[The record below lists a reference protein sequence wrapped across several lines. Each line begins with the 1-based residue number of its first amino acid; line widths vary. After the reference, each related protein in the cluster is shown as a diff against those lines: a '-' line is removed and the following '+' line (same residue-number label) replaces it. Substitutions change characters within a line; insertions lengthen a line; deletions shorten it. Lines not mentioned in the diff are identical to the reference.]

1 MNYHPLAQPVMLSE
15 ASSTH
20 FFSSPDSHSNHH
32 FYIDTVLQNR
42 WLIAAITMT
51 ITLIGILIAYSV
63 QPIYEASLLIHVE
76 EKGQREPKNI
86 LGEAGSMLDLKTP
99 ATAEIELLR
108 SRMVIARAIDELGS
122 AIQVEPVRLPW
133 IGSWVA
139 NRHLENYFPE
149 LQGLGAYAWGDEKLS
164 IKKFDVPAL
173 LENQTFIFEVQ
184 KDHSV
189 KVSELENGMQFET
202 SGTEMNT
209 FLSEYGPITL
219 QLGQPVIYTG
229 TKFHV
234 TKNSKLTLIEN
245 IQKSLT
251 VAEIGKQS
259 GVISAI
265 LKGENA
271 SDVYRMLSEIGRQ
284 YIAQNAERR
293 TEEAELSLAY
303 LNKKLPELKQQLEQ
317 GEAKYNRFRNSHG
330 TVDLGEEAKIN
341 LQRTATARAKRI
353 ELDQKRTELL
363 SRYTDQHPLVQSVD
377 TQIKDIDKE
386 MLAAVAQIKM
396 LPTIEQELVR
406 LSRDVKINSE
416 LYGALLATAQQLQL
430 IEVGKTSNVRL
441 IDTPLLP
448 EHPVT
453 PNRPRIIAASIFLG
467 VFFGIIFTLL
477 RRGLQNTVE
486 EPMQIEHALG
496 LPIFASIPHSKNQE
510 DYDANRKKLSGLAL
524 LAKMDGFDPA
534 IESLRSLRA
543 ALQFS
548 LPQMRNNIVLITGPT
563 SGVGKSFISANLAM
577 VMAASGRKI
586 LLIDADL
593 RGGHLHD
600 YFQCVRENG
609 LTEALAKV
617 NHNQFAIKQQV
628 SEGLDFIST
637 GKLGHHPS
645 ELLLQLDREG
655 SLQALAKNYD
665 MVIMD
670 CSPVLAAADSLIVGA
685 HAGTIF
691 LVGRAGFTTPQDIA
705 ESLKRLS
712 CAGLSAK
719 GLLFNDMVIRG
730 NRYAYRNEV
739 ATQIGYKPHY
749 MPERSHAVSI

>member
-15 ASSTH
+15 ASSAH
-20 FFSSPDSHSNHH
+20 FFTSPESNHH
-32 FYIDTVLQNR
+32 FYTDTVLQNR
-42 WLIAAITMT
+42 WLIAAIAMT
-51 ITLIGILIAYSV
+51 ITLIGIIIAYSV
-63 QPIYEASLLIHVE
+63 QPIYEASLLMHVE

-149 LQGLGAYAWGDEKLS
+149 LQGLGAYAWGDETLS

-259 GVISAI
+259 GVISAV

-284 YIAQNAERR
+284 YMAQNAERR

-363 SRYTDQHPLVQSVD
+363 SRYTDQHPLVQ
-377 TQIKDIDKE
+377 
-386 MLAAVAQIKM
+386 
-396 LPTIEQELVR
+396 P
-406 LSRDVKINSE
+406 
-416 LYGALLATAQQLQL
+416 
-430 IEVGKTSNVRL
+430 
-441 IDTPLLP
+441 
-448 EHPVT
+448 
-453 PNRPRIIAASIFLG
+453 
-467 VFFGIIFTLL
+467 
-477 RRGLQNTVE
+477 
-486 EPMQIEHALG
+486 
-496 LPIFASIPHSKNQE
+496 
-510 DYDANRKKLSGLAL
+510 DA
-524 LAKMDGFDPA
+524 
-534 IESLRSLRA
+534 I
-543 ALQFS
+543 
-548 LPQMRNNIVLITGPT
+548 
-563 SGVGKSFISANLAM
+563 
-577 VMAASGRKI
+577 
-586 LLIDADL
+586 
-593 RGGHLHD
+593 
-600 YFQCVRENG
+600 
-609 LTEALAKV
+609 
-617 NHNQFAIKQQV
+617 
-628 SEGLDFIST
+628 
-637 GKLGHHPS
+637 
-645 ELLLQLDREG
+645 
-655 SLQALAKNYD
+655 
-665 MVIMD
+665 
-670 CSPVLAAADSLIVGA
+670 
-685 HAGTIF
+685 
-691 LVGRAGFTTPQDIA
+691 
-705 ESLKRLS
+705 S
-712 CAGLSAK
+712 CAA
-719 GLLFNDMVIRG
+719 
-730 NRYAYRNEV
+730 
-739 ATQIGYKPHY
+739 
-749 MPERSHAVSI
+749 